1 MAPMLRAMPAR
12 VLRTLAL
19 TGVLMLA
26 MASPAW
32 ATVSIVTVDPATG
45 QVGVAAASCA
55 QFDLA
60 RIATVLPGVG
70 AAVSQGRQRRGDPLA
85 LLHAMQSASTAQ
97 DALDR
102 AAPSTAGGDDTR
114 QYGVA
119 MLTGGTAMRT
129 GSHLPPAAAETSAD
143 TVVVVGNTL
152 TSPKVVERAKTAF
165 LAGTGDL
172 AHRLIAGLLASSAVG
187 GDRRCESQTATS
199 AFIIVASPGQH
210 AVVPIRGLPGVAL
223 RRQKVFAMVGKTVA
237 ADELGD
243 LLRDASGLRR
253 PSGPGSP
260 DLYLS
265 LIQPA
270 HAFNAVELLAQG
282 YRQLLATPSPTP
294 SLTPS
299 SASPTSVAAASTGGE
314 SSGHGARYT
323 GLALVGVLV
332 IAGIA
337 RRSRKRRRKAAPATT
352 KR

>member
-1 MAPMLRAMPAR
+1 MLRAMPAR

-19 TGVLMLA
+19 TGMVMLA

-32 ATVSIVTVDPATG
+32 ATVSIVAVDPATG

-70 AAVSQGRQRRGDPLA
+70 AAVSQGRQRGGDPMA
-85 LLHAMQSASTAQ
+85 LLSTMQSASTAQ

-102 AAPSTAGGDDTR
+102 AAPAGAGGDDTR
-114 QYGVA
+114 QYAVV
-119 MLTGGTAMRT
+119 MRTGGTAMRT

-143 TVVVVGNTL
+143 TVVVVGNSL
-152 TSPKVVERAKTAF
+152 TSPKVVERAKAAF
-165 LAGTGDL
+165 LAGSGDL
-172 AHRLIAGLLASSAVG
+172 AHRLIAGLLASSAAG
-187 GDRRCESQTATS
+187 GDRRCGSQTATS
-199 AFIIVASPGQH
+199 AFIIVAGPGQRP
-210 AVVPIRGLPGVAL
+210 VVPIRGLPGVAL
-223 RRQKVFAMVGKTVA
+223 RRQKVFGMVGKTVA

-282 YRQLLATPSPTP
+282 YRQLLATPSPMP
-294 SLTPS
+294 SPTAS
-299 SASPTSVAAASTGGE
+299 STSPTSVAAASTGSG
-314 SSGHGARYT
+314 SSGYGALYA
-323 GLALVGVLV
+323 GLAVVGVLV
-332 IAGIA
+332 VAGIA
-337 RRSRKRRRKAAPATT
+337 RRSRTRRRRTAAGATT